1 MPAALSLYEKSLRY
15 LGVDDKELVNL
26 MEEYCPRFGV
36 DTEERVACFIGQL
49 WVESRL
55 KVVEE
60 SFNYEKLPLL
70 RLFKGRITADQAKEY
85 CRSAKQQANQEA
97 LANIIYGGEWGR
109 KNLGNGSEGDG
120 YRFRGRGYI
129 QVTGR
134 ANYAKLESYLKW
146 GLVDNPDL
154 LMEKGNALIAALIFW
169 HMSNRLKT
177 SLNDLADVMDVRRIS
192 LVVNGGLHGMDERVK
207 VSRGLYEY
215 LGGALK

>member
-15 LGVDDKELVNL
+15 LGVDDQELVDIL
-26 MEEYCPRFGV
+26 SEYCPRFGV
-36 DTEERVACFIGQL
+36 DTPERVACFIGQL

-55 KVVEE
+55 RVVDE

-70 RLFKGRITADQAKEY
+70 RLFKARITDEQAKAY
-85 CRSAKQQANQEA
+85 CRSAKQKANEQAI
-97 LANIIYGGEWGR
+97 ANLIYGGEWGLN
-109 KNLGNGSEGDG
+109 NLGNCSEGDG
-120 YRFRGRGYI
+120 HRFRGRGYI

-169 HMSNRLKT
+169 HMSNRLGT

-207 VSRGLYEY
+207 VTRGLYQH